1 MQTHHLDS
9 FLKLGESLQ
18 LCELKAKGGTGDLC
32 DENEQHNDLLRNE
45 NEQQNGLLVKNENKQ
60 QKATDSVWS
69 DKQKHGLVKTSNT
82 DKGVTYPLPLSDQQ
96 DVKVSAP
103 KSEIR
108 VTTAI
113 KQEILKNQD
122 RPNIPFAKPMKSI
135 SWFKSIEEQALFKC
149 DECESKFQR
158 ENLLGIHKSARHG
171 NRPASPPKKPRKR
184 RSDARPLPV
193 RT

>member
-18 LCELKAKGGTGDLC
+18 LCELKAKGDIGDLC
-32 DENEQHNDLLRNE
+32 DENEQQND
-45 NEQQNGLLVKNENKQ
+45 LLVKNENKQ
-60 QKATDSVWS
+60 QKATDSVWN
-69 DKQKHGLVKTSNT
+69 DKQKHDLVKTSNT
-82 DKGVTYPLPLSDQQ
+82 DKGVTYPLPLSNQQ
-96 DVKVSAP
+96 DVKVCAP

-108 VTTAI
+108 VTTVM

-122 RPNIPFAKPMKSI
+122 RVKIPFDKPMKYG

-158 ENLLGIHKSARHG
+158 ENLLGIHKRARHG
-171 NRPASPPKKPRKR
+171 NQPASPPKKPRKR

>member
-1 MQTHHLDS
+1 MQRHRLDS

-18 LCELKAKGGTGDLC
+18 LCELKAKGDTGDLC
-32 DENEQHNDLLRNE
+32 DENEQQNDLLRKE

-60 QKATDSVWS
+60 QKATNSVWS
-69 DKQKHGLVKTSNT
+69 DKQKHDLVKTSN
-82 DKGVTYPLPLSDQQ
+82 PLPLSNQQ
-96 DVKVSAP
+96 DVKVCAP

-108 VTTAI
+108 VTTAM

-122 RPNIPFAKPMKSI
+122 RANIPFDKPMKYG

-158 ENLLGIHKSARHG
+158 ENLLGIHKRARHG
-171 NRPASPPKKPRKR
+171 NQPASPPKKPRKR